1 MPAASDRPHSSGSAD
16 DAGAAPETPA
26 LPARFRPLGVRLAG
40 WFFAV
45 ALLVVGAVVWVTIPQ
60 VTRDAFTLP
69 QRVTVVG
76 FYLVGV
82 ALCHAM
88 GRCRVDA
95 DADGVLVVN
104 GYRARR
110 LSWPQVVAVR
120 LPPGNPWATLDLA
133 DGTSLAAMGIQ
144 GSDGRLARRQ
154 VQQLRGLI
162 DAHAGHDPRG

>member
-1 MPAASDRPHSSGSAD
+1 MPAASDGTAASGPSP
-16 DAGAAPETPA
+16 AAAA

-45 ALLVVGAVVWVTIPQ
+45 ALLVVGTVVWVTIPQ

-69 QRVTVVG
+69 QRVTVVV

-95 DADGVLVVN
+95 DDDGLLVVN
-104 GYRARR
+104 GYRSRQ

-133 DGTSLAAMGIQ
+133 DGTSLSAMGIQ
-144 GSDGRLARRQ
+144 GSDGRRSRQQ
-154 VQQLRGLI
+154 VQELRALI
-162 DAHAGHDPRG
+162 DAHAGHEPAG